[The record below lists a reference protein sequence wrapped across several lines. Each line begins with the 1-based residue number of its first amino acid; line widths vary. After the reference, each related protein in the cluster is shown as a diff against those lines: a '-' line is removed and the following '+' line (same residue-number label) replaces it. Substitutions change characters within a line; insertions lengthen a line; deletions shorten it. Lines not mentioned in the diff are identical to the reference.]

1 MKAFLYM
8 LGILAFAIQ
17 VVCLMG
23 SILRIA
29 DWATEKARAFPPQ
42 TPQMT
47 TGHRPET
54 LEASGFQGPEP

>member
-1 MKAFLYM
+1 MAFLYM
-8 LGILAFAIQ
+8 LGILAFAIL

-23 SILRIA
+23 IILRIA
-29 DWATEKARAFPPQ
+29 DWATEKARAFPPPD
-42 TPQMT
+42 TANE